1 MYKTKN
7 WGIIAMINFLPIIG
21 TIVNKVSDIIDQA
34 VEDKDLA
41 NKIKSQIQ
49 LTILT
54 KEYDQI
60 AKELEAR
67 RDIIVAEAKSESWL
81 TRNWRPITMLV
92 FVGLITADWLGFTVP
107 NLTPE
112 LKMKLFDI
120 IQIGLGGYVV
130 GRSLEK
136 IAPSVKEIL
145 KKN

>member
-1 MYKTKN
+1 MF
-7 WGIIAMINFLPIIG
+7 NFLPIIG
-21 TIVNKVSDIIDQA
+21 TVVEKVANIIDQT

-60 AKELEAR
+60 AKELEAK
-67 RDIIVAEAKSESWL
+67 RDIIVSEAKSESWI
-81 TRNWRPITMLV
+81 TRNWRPITMLT
-92 FVGLITADWLGFTVP
+92 FVGLITADWLGFTAP

-130 GRSLEK
+130 GRTVEK
-136 IAPSVKEIL
+136 VAPSVKEIF
-145 KKN
+145 KK